1 MGELGELGATPVG
14 FFTKLGEYL
23 AEALRDRQAD
33 PGAYADERSVM
44 QIYLSEGALSSH
56 DEEGVIGLLTMTL
69 MAAVFNTQ
77 VSLSWILAHLYE
89 DPALL
94 ATARDELAGC
104 DDLEVRVSRR
114 PPASPCNPLLARRR
128 PPSSLPLRPSP
139 AQSYNALVALPFLNS
154 CIDESVRLHTM
165 LPGNTVLRRATQELA
180 FDGVQV

>member
-1 MGELGELGATPVG
+1 
-14 FFTKLGEYL
+14 
-23 AEALRDRQAD
+23 
-33 PGAYADERSVM
+33 M

-114 PPASPCNPLLARRR
+114 PPASP
-128 PPSSLPLRPSP
+128 SP
-139 AQSYNALVALPFLNS
+139 AYPGADLLILLPRPQSYNALVALPFLNS

>member
-89 DPALL
+89 DPSLL
-94 ATARDELAGC
+94 ATARDELSGC
-104 DDLEVRVSRR
+104 DDLEVRLA
-114 PPASPCNPLLARRR
+114 PPARHPAPPPCNPSSPGADG
-128 PPSSLPLRPSP
+128 PPPSP